1 MGWSDYWNLAKGWFG
16 YSPEQKVGKDLGG
29 YLGQL
34 GSEYIPIPGINGR
47 QFGEWAGSFL
57 PFKEGGRIG
66 FHPQRDPPESFLP
79 MTDSLGANLHW
90 YPGGAG
96 EIMSAY
102 KQGGIVAGG
111 PFGPSFSNIRQHM
124 QSEGLLP
131 MKKGGRVKKRKH

>member
-66 FHPQRDPPESFLP
+66 FNPQRDTFETFLP
-79 MTDSLGANLHW
+79 MRDMV
-90 YPGGAG
+90 PF
-96 EIMSAY
+96 
-102 KQGGIVAGG
+102 KAGG
-111 PFGPSFSNIRQHM
+111 RVFDPRSVSNILQQMR
-124 QSEGLLP
+124 SETLSDEDSDQVRSALGF
-131 MKKGGRVKKRKH
+131 KKGGRVKKRKH